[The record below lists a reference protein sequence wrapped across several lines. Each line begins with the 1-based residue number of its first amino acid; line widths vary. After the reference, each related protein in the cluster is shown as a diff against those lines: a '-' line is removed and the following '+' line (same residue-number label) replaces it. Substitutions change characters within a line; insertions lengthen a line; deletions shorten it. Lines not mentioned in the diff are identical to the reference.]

1 MSKKTPIIPYLAQST
16 RWFMDNLF
24 ELIWPARCVGCEKL
38 GVLLCEDCQSALPYI
53 DPEQACP
60 RCGAP
65 FGKLVCTECTTVYET
80 QPKEMPFSQ
89 ACCSLEFT
97 DLSRR
102 IIVAYKDGGE
112 QRLAPL
118 LARLA
123 AQAIPQEWYT
133 WADVLTWI
141 PADADAVRRRGFDH
155 IALVA
160 VSLAQISAMPLQPL
174 LSKGVHEDQRALN
187 REARK
192 QNMRRVFSLYE
203 GAQERI
209 GTLIKKVIL
218 VDDVFTTGATL
229 SAATEVLLEAGVE
242 EARVVTVYRVW

>member
-1 MSKKTPIIPYLAQST
+1 MSKKAPIIPDLVRGA
-16 RWFMDNLF
+16 RWFIDNLF

-38 GVLLCEDCQSALPYI
+38 GVLLCEDCRRALPYI
-53 DPEQACP
+53 DLQQACP
-60 RCGAP
+60 RCGTP

-80 QPKEMPFSQ
+80 QPKQMPFSQ
-89 ACCSLEFT
+89 ARCSLEFT

-118 LARLA
+118 LAQMA
-123 AQAIPQEWYT
+123 AQVIPQEWCD

-155 IALVA
+155 IAKVV
-160 VSLAQISAMPLQPL
+160 VSLAQMVGIPLQPL
-174 LSKGVHEDQRALN
+174 LSKGVHGDQRILN
-187 REARK
+187 REERK
-192 QNMRRVFSLYE
+192 LNMRRVFSLYQ

-209 GTLIKKVIL
+209 DTAMKKVIL

-229 SAATEVLLEAGVE
+229 SAATEVLLGAGVE
-242 EARVVTVYRVW
+242 EVRVVTVYRVW